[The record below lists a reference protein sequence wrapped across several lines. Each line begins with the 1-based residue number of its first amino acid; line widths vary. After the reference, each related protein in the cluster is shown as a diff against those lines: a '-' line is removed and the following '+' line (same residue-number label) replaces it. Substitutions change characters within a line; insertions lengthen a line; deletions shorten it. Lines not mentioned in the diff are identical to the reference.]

1 MPVIDLISTTL
12 NLTGQILK
20 FIEDN
25 RGWKIKKE
33 IEDILGEIN
42 ELETMET
49 HLRDSQ
55 LLDNLHDRL
64 NLKLGL
70 FSSYLGTQVVQQK
83 KN

>member
-25 RGWKIKKE
+25 RGWAIKKE
-33 IEDILGEIN
+33 IEDILEEIH
-42 ELETMET
+42 EQETIET
-49 HLRDSQ
+49 HLRDNQ

-70 FSSYLGTQVVQQK
+70 FGTYLSTQTIQQK
-83 KN
+83 ND